1 MDFGA
6 SDIVKGIEL
15 AITIYQSGF
24 VEENSANVRYSNFQ
38 KDINDFR
45 ELLERLS
52 LSLQRAHDRYR
63 YRGPLI
69 SPQARD
75 PLAEDFEQ
83 ERRSIVGNFV
93 ATLTECEALLEE
105 NKGYHVEA
113 GQRSTPL
120 KNLQFVFTQQEQ
132 RADDL
137 RRRLHFHTEK
147 IRFVID
153 RLQLDLL
160 TDLDAKV
167 DDILGLAERNIHL
180 TEGVL
185 FEILRFRQDLVGFPL
200 GQTLTRDLV
209 SDDLHI
215 ASDAIAAR
223 FRRSM
228 VVEGLSTTMTGMPL
242 ARSFDALLTHFQQ
255 SYDGGDQTPEKYLLF
270 LKARWLLGLIK
281 ESQEYKDARPG
292 WYFKR
297 AVNQIDHAILT
308 RSRRPQEMLAFDEPV
323 LMSLPEPQFQVWLA
337 PAEIARDQG
346 TRRPYEQWGRRP
358 DEREVAQIELD
369 CGEDQST
376 KYARNEEN
384 LFTFKSLADLHKF
397 QTALTGYDV
406 SYDHDSS
413 KVLCQFSDK
422 AKSLDCDGRVQL
434 WQHPIT
440 FVQTES
446 AVEDLGVR
454 SEGSPNSVQTG
465 TQAHRGSFTS
475 TLAPTV
481 NVTRTPDGDG
491 WEGQPLK
498 LAVLV
503 IYTKLRE
510 NNTDRFAVI
519 FIELEVGVSIRPQ
532 ECSCRDDYDKC
543 SKLVLSKRDQRK
555 MRIRICYSDANTS
568 GQPDPNT
575 FDIFPFQLPR
585 NPAFG
590 QVAEKDTK

>member
-1 MDFGA
+1 M
-6 SDIVKGIEL
+6 
-15 AITIYQSGF
+15 
-24 VEENSANVRYSNFQ
+24 
-38 KDINDFR
+38 
-45 ELLERLS
+45 
-52 LSLQRAHDRYR
+52 
-63 YRGPLI
+63 
-69 SPQARD
+69 
-75 PLAEDFEQ
+75 
-83 ERRSIVGNFV
+83 GNFV

-376 KYARNEEN
+376 SN
-384 LFTFKSLADLHKF
+384 TVTVFKSTDADFRIVQVLRQPNERVIIPQQVNSSEHKLIPRY
-397 QTALTGYDV
+397 ALPTLRIRPERG
-406 SYDHDSS
+406 
-413 KVLCQFSDK
+413 
-422 AKSLDCDGRVQL
+422 KSIHLQISGR
-434 WQHPIT
+434 P
-440 FVQTES
+440 
-446 AVEDLGVR
+446 
-454 SEGSPNSVQTG
+454 
-465 TQAHRGSFTS
+465 TQI
-475 TLAPTV
+475 
-481 NVTRTPDGDG
+481 PDGSDR
-491 WEGQPLK
+491 
-498 LAVLV
+498 
-503 IYTKLRE
+503 LR
-510 NNTDRFAVI
+510 RIV
-519 FIELEVGVSIRPQ
+519 RP
-532 ECSCRDDYDKC
+532 
-543 SKLVLSKRDQRK
+543 
-555 MRIRICYSDANTS
+555 
-568 GQPDPNT
+568 
-575 FDIFPFQLPR
+575 
-585 NPAFG
+585 
-590 QVAEKDTK
+590 